1 MVWATGR
8 GERGGWEGFMW
19 PEGRWGR
26 GEVWAR
32 EARGGVR
39 KAIRRGREGE
49 GVRKHWLRGR
59 GRAGEERAW
68 GQWLRGRS
76 DEGGGSAWAEKEAL
90 GVGGRGGK
98 GQQEQNAPCAKFC
111 AGLRLGQC
119 PGGIV

>member
-1 MVWATGR
+1 MARRCGR
-8 GERGGWEGFMW
+8 RLAAGGLYGVGNGQGGERRVGGLYVARRRVGES
-19 PEGRWGR
+19 
-26 GEVWAR
+26 EVWAR

-76 DEGGGSAWAEKEAL
+76 
-90 GVGGRGGK
+90 R
-98 GQQEQNAPCAKFC
+98 
-111 AGLRLGQC
+111 
-119 PGGIV
+119 